1 MLEDINPY
9 PVKDRELR
17 GRDTILI
24 VDDIEVN
31 RIILQSIFEKDYN
44 LLEAENGDQA
54 MVLLKQYHRNIAA
67 VLLDLVMPQKD
78 GYQVLAEMND
88 MHLLPECPVIIIT
101 S

>member
-1 MLEDINPY
+1 MEDINPY

-44 LLEAENGDQA
+44 LLEAENGD
-54 MVLLKQYHRNIAA
+54 
-67 VLLDLVMPQKD
+67 
-78 GYQVLAEMND
+78 
-88 MHLLPECPVIIIT
+88 
-101 S
+101 